1 MNHADGAW
9 HRVHPISPVVRSW
22 LTLVAILAVLG
33 TQFSD
38 EFYSVVV
45 EDGLD
50 LQSAALLITL
60 GAVVAA
66 LLLIVGG
73 FYLSWRFYQY
83 RITAE
88 MVQVH
93 SGWIFRQQ
101 RHVRLDRVQAIDIK
115 RPLLARIFGLAELS
129 FEAADGGGSAAM
141 TLAFIRSGEAEQ
153 LRVEILRRAAGAQ
166 EPISGAK
173 QPVSEDPTRHIAP
186 LSEESGAES
195 GGEAGVE
202 TGPVRLG
209 PELPGTHEIGADSA
223 DQPALLT
230 QDAPEQ
236 TMLTVPTGRL
246 VWSILL
252 TALLTI
258 VVLVAILVAGV
269 ITVRALGEEVSTGLP
284 SIAAAIPIVIAAAA
298 GVWSPFSRNYNFTV
312 STSGNGLRLRS
323 GLLETRQQTVPPGR
337 VQAILVSQ
345 SLLWRPFGWYKVRV
359 TVAGYGETTEG
370 KDVVLPVGTFDDVL
384 RVLTV
389 IAPDPGTEN
398 ARDLIHAGLTGTG
411 SAHGYV
417 TTPRRMRVLDPLT
430 WRRQGFAVTPTLVL
444 FRTGRFTR
452 YLCLMSHERI
462 QSAEVTQGP
471 IERRLGVLNL
481 HLHTPSGPAAMRLNH
496 VDAAVASQLFF
507 HEADI
512 AAVSRR
518 MADRNQWMMPEEL
531 QQFDR
536 RTAQARRTLEPA
548 SMAPSSDTAPPADTE
563 QPAEQSTGTERG

>member
-1 MNHADGAW
+1 MSPATTLNHADGDW

-22 LTLVAILAVLG
+22 LTLVAIIAVIG
-33 TQFSD
+33 TQFTD

-50 LQSAALLITL
+50 LQSAALLITA
-60 GAVVAA
+60 GAVVAV
-66 LLLIVGG
+66 LLLMVGG
-73 FYLSWRFYQY
+73 FYLSWRFYRY
-83 RITAE
+83 RITEE

-141 TLAFIRSGEAEQ
+141 TLAFIRGAEAEQ
-153 LRVEILRRAAGAQ
+153 LRVDILQRAAGVQKPAGS
-166 EPISGAK
+166 ELSDAIW
-173 QPVSEDPTRHIAP
+173 PVSEDLTSHIASP
-186 LSEESGAES
+186 NDETGLSGA
-195 GGEAGVE
+195 
-202 TGPVRLG
+202 
-209 PELPGTHEIGADSA
+209 HEE
-223 DQPALLT
+223 P
-230 QDAPEQ
+230 APEQ

-252 TALLTI
+252 TAFITI
-258 VVLVAILVAGV
+258 VVLVVILVAGILV
-269 ITVRALGEEVSTGLP
+269 ARSLGEEVMTGLP
-284 SIAAAIPIVIAAAA
+284 SFAAAIPIVVAAVA

-312 STSGNGLRLRS
+312 STSPNGLRLRS

-337 VQAILVSQ
+337 VQSILISQ
-345 SLLWRPFGWYKVRV
+345 SLLWRPFGWYRVRV
-359 TVAGYGETTEG
+359 TVAGYGMTTDG

-389 IAPDPGTEN
+389 IAPDPGTAN
-398 ARDLIHAGLTGTG
+398 ARELIQAGLTGTG
-411 SAHGYV
+411 SAHGFV

-444 FRTGRFTR
+444 FRTGRLTR

-462 QSAEVTQGP
+462 QSAQVSQGP
-471 IERRLGVLNL
+471 IERRLGVVNV
-481 HLHTPSGPAAMRLNH
+481 HLHTPAGPATMRLNH

-518 MADRNQWMMPEEL
+518 IADRNQWMMPEEL

-536 RTAQARRTLEPA
+536 RTEEARRALESA
-548 SMAPSSDTAPPADTE
+548 
-563 QPAEQSTGTERG
+563 

>member
-50 LQSAALLITL
+50 LQSAALLITG
-60 GAVVAA
+60 GAVLAL

-83 RITAE
+83 RITEE

-153 LRVEILRRAAGAQ
+153 LRGEILRRAAGAQ
-166 EPISGAK
+166 GSTEFSGAK

-186 LSEESGAES
+186 LSEEPGAES
-195 GGEAGVE
+195 GGE

-209 PELPGTHEIGADSA
+209 PELPGT
-223 DQPALLT
+223 DQPGTEQPLT

-284 SIAAAIPIVIAAAA
+284 SIAAAIPIVIAAVA

-312 STSGNGLRLRS
+312 STSSNGLRLRS

-398 ARDLIHAGLTGTG
+398 ARDLIHAGVTGTG

-417 TTPRRMRVLDPLT
+417 TTPRRMWVLDPLT

-518 MADRNQWMMPEEL
+518 IADRNQWMMPEEL

-536 RTAQARRTLEPA
+536 RTAEARRTLEPA
-548 SMAPSSDTAPPADTE
+548 GTAPSSDTAPPTDTE
-563 QPAEQSTGTERG
+563 QPAEQTAEQPTGTERG

>member
-1 MNHADGAW
+1 MSPATTLNHADGAW

-22 LTLVAILAVLG
+22 LTLVAIIAVIG
-33 TQFSD
+33 TQFTD
-38 EFYSVVV
+38 EFYTLVI
-45 EDGLD
+45 EDGLN
-50 LQSAALLITL
+50 LQSAALLITA
-60 GAVVAA
+60 GAVLAV

-73 FYLSWRFYQY
+73 FYLSWRFYRY
-83 RITAE
+83 RITEE

-141 TLAFIRSGEAEQ
+141 TLAFIRGAEAEQ
-153 LRVEILRRAAGAQ
+153 LRVDILQRAAGAQ
-166 EPISGAK
+166 KPAGSEFSGAK
-173 QPVSEDPTRHIAP
+173 RPVSEDTTSHIAP
-186 LSEESGAES
+186 LNEESDLDELGAH
-195 GGEAGVE
+195 AIA
-202 TGPVRLG
+202 
-209 PELPGTHEIGADSA
+209 PE
-223 DQPALLT
+223 QPTAE
-230 QDAPEQ
+230 APEQ

-252 TALLTI
+252 TALITI
-258 VVLVAILVAGV
+258 VVLVVILVAGILV
-269 ITVRALGEEVSTGLP
+269 ARSLGEEVITGLP
-284 SIAAAIPIVIAAAA
+284 SFAAAIPIVIAAVA

-312 STSGNGLRLRS
+312 STSPNGLRLRS

-337 VQAILVSQ
+337 VQSILISQ
-345 SLLWRPFGWYKVRV
+345 SLLWRPFGWYRVRV
-359 TVAGYGETTEG
+359 TVAGYGMTTDG

-389 IAPDPGTEN
+389 IAPDPGTAN
-398 ARDLIHAGLTGTG
+398 ARELIQAGLTGTG
-411 SAHGYV
+411 SAHGFV

-430 WRRQGFAVTPTLVL
+430 WRRQGFAVTPTLAL
-444 FRTGRFTR
+444 FRTGRLTR

-462 QSAEVTQGP
+462 QSAQVSQGP
-471 IERRLGVLNL
+471 IERRLGVVNV
-481 HLHTPSGPAAMRLNH
+481 HLHTPAGPAVMRLNH
-496 VDAAVASQLFF
+496 LDAAVASQLFF

-518 MADRNQWMMPEEL
+518 IADRNQWMMPEEL

-536 RTAQARRTLEPA
+536 RTEEARRALESA
-548 SMAPSSDTAPPADTE
+548 
-563 QPAEQSTGTERG
+563 